1 MRQTVR
7 QTPVTT
13 GSLGSEYL
21 DLYKQVKGA
30 RMSLEA
36 IRNMVKKL
44 PKGDVVKQDFDGVVK
59 HLFLVSQRKK

>member
-1 MRQTVR
+1 MKQTIR

-30 RMSLEA
+30 RMSIES
-36 IRNMVKKL
+36 ISNMVKKL
-44 PKGDVVKQDFDGVVK
+44 PKGDVLKQDFDGVVK
-59 HLFLVSQRKK
+59 HLFSVSQRKK